1 MKVGNILSRML
12 SPIIKLDRRIIF
24 LVTLIAISL
33 PLIYNYSITPARM
46 ETAEIAYDKLEQIE
60 SSSFVLIA
68 MDWDPSA
75 QSENRPQTEVI
86 IEHLMRKRVPFGVI
100 SQIALST
107 PFLDQVPQNIAT
119 KLEQETGEKWQ
130 YGVDWVNF
138 GYRPGGTIMIQKF
151 AKSEDLHKFFQTD
164 ANSVSIN
171 DFAIMKDIKT
181 IKDIQVLVQITGF
194 VGTFNSW
201 LQFFRNDGHVP
212 VMIHGCTAI
221 TIPEAY
227 NYFLTNQISG
237 LFEGVA
243 GAAWYDELLSRS
255 YATRKPSNASIT
267 TTALSI
273 GNILII
279 IFIILG
285 NLQELMKKFRRRGN
299 N

>member
-1 MKVGNILSRML
+1 MKLSNILSPIL
-12 SPIIKLDRRIIF
+12 SPILKLDRRIIF

-33 PLIYNYSITPARM
+33 PLVYDYSITPARM
-46 ETAEIAYDKLEQIE
+46 ETAEIAYGKLDEIQNN
-60 SSSFVLIA
+60 SFVLVAI
-68 MDWDPSA
+68 DWDPSA

-86 IEHLMRKRVPFGVI
+86 IEHLMRKRIPFGVI
-100 SQIALST
+100 SQIALSA
-107 PFLDQVPQNIAT
+107 PFLEQIPRNIAT
-119 KLEQETGEKWQ
+119 KLELETGEKWQ

-164 ANSVSIN
+164 ASSVPIK

-181 IKDIQVLVQITGF
+181 IKDIQALAQITGF

-212 VMIHGCTAI
+212 MMIHGCTAI

-243 GAAWYDELLSRS
+243 GAAWYDELLSRN
-255 YATRKPSNASIT
+255 YKTRKPGSALKT

-279 IFIILG
+279 VFIILG
-285 NLQELMKKFRRRGN
+285 NLQELIKKFKRGN
-299 N
+299 